1 LEQWLKTQP
10 LIAYSEELPII
21 RRFWRMVFGRRLDIV
36 PALVLP
42 DLRMIRESI
51 AAGLGFSVLPD
62 YLCTEMVATQD
73 LTLLLK
79 PSAPITNQ
87 IWLTYRKSARQ
98 SRQIVLLLELL
109 NTM

>member
-1 LEQWLKTQP
+1 LSAKKKGIT
-10 LIAYSEELPII
+10 S
-21 RRFWRMVFGRRLDIV
+21 VF
-36 PALVLP
+36 P
-42 DLRMIRESI
+42 DLRMIWESI

-62 YLCTEMVATQD
+62 YLCTEMVKTKS

-79 PSAPITNQ
+79 PSTPITYSASEAIANQ